1 MWLVG
6 RMKYKIVKAKSYF
19 LCENWHEASFD
30 IKEQAQIKK
39 WKIQFLKLFIFILE
53 KASFW
58 FLK

>member
-39 WKIQFLKLFIFILE
+39 WKI
-53 KASFW
+53 
-58 FLK
+58 

>member
-30 IKEQAQIKK
+30 IKEQAQFKK
-39 WKIQFLKLFIFILE
+39 MENLVFKTFYFYP
-53 KASFW
+53 
-58 FLK
+58 